1 MLFRKS
7 EIIKALRQANDD
19 ICNFNDKLEKE
30 NFVLKKI
37 ILDALS
43 ESDLCILCKNKGQV
57 LPECNIKENKDCLRH
72 IVELYDK
79 EIDGLFDWGKLL
91 K

>member
-7 EIIKALRQANDD
+7 KIIKALRQANDD
-19 ICNFNDKLEKE
+19 MRNFNSNLEIE